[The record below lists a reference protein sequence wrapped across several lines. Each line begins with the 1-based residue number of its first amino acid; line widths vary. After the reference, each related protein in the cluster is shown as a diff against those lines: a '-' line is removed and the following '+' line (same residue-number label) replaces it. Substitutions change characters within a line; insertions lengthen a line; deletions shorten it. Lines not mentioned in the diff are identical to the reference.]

1 MDKKLGIIVPY
12 RDRYNHLISFKSSI
26 SSYLKSKNIDFE
38 LIIVEQ
44 DDAKLFNRGKLL
56 NIGFKQAIK
65 LKCDYVVF
73 HDVDM
78 LPIEVDYSYS
88 DTPLLLATQRAS
100 FDEFFSSV
108 ILFPIEHFEK
118 INGYSNEYWG
128 WGFED
133 DDLLFRCKVNNI
145 PLDKKEIKVVS
156 SHNAAL
162 KFNGYNA
169 YVESLYKPKDEST
182 IFISFN
188 PQDLVLNHETF
199 DDEFIIFSLPKLDLK
214 ISYDSYSK
222 YKVVINDVKENILY
236 INSERLNP
244 YKTNLCVT
252 IGDNKIKLYQD
263 GEFVGETK
271 YNELKNN
278 DDKNFYLGQT
288 FTGLMYNLA
297 IYDRALTNK
306 EIKEISQNK
315 YFGLTYF
322 DSSINLKTYYDA
334 SFIKEYQLVDLS
346 EHKNKGK
353 IYSCEVVSCDI
364 EDSNIIEV
372 PFKRESTFNLL
383 PHSNNGFEN
392 GGWKDINT
400 RYNQLKFSNEVS
412 KGYIN
417 TKEDGLN
424 NLHYKEHSNNK
435 FDNETHIVVKI

>member
-1 MDKKLGIIVPY
+1 MHKLGVIIPY
-12 RDRYNHLISFKSSI
+12 RDRYDQLISFKSSI
-26 SSYLKSKNIDFE
+26 SNCLKSKNIDFE
-38 LIIVEQ
+38 LIVVEQ

-78 LPIEVDYSYS
+78 LPIDVDYSYS
-88 DTPLLLATQRAS
+88 EVPLLLATQRAS

-108 ILFPIEHFEK
+108 ILFPIEYFEK

-145 PLDKKEIKVVS
+145 PLDKKEIKVIN
-156 SHNAAL
+156 SHTAAL
-162 KFNGYNA
+162 KFNGHNA
-169 YVESLYKPKDEST
+169 YVKGLYKPENEAT
-182 IFISFN
+182 IFISFE
-188 PQDLVLNHETF
+188 PQDLILNHETF
-199 DDEFIIFSLPKLDLK
+199 DDEFIIFSLPKFDLK

-222 YKVVINDVKENILY
+222 YKVVVNDINENILY
-236 INSERLNP
+236 VNSERLNP

-263 GEFVGETK
+263 GIFLGETEYK
-271 YNELKNN
+271 ELKNKS
-278 DDKNFYLGQT
+278 DKNFYLGKT
-288 FTGLMYNLA
+288 FKGLIYNLA
-297 IYDRALTNK
+297 IYDKVLNNTEVREIAENK
-306 EIKEISQNK
+306 H
-315 YFGLTYF
+315 FGLIYF
-322 DSSINLKTYYDA
+322 NSSTSLKTYYESA
-334 SFIKEYQLVDLS
+334 FTKHYQLVDLS
-346 EHKNKGK
+346 ENGNKGK
-353 IYSCEVVSCDI
+353 IYNCEILIQDI
-364 EDSNIIEV
+364 EENKIIEI
-372 PFKRESTFNLL
+372 PFKRESIFNLL
-383 PHSNNGFEN
+383 PHDNNGFVN

-424 NLHYKEHSNNK
+424 SLQYKEYSSNK

>member
-12 RDRYNHLISFKSSI
+12 RDRYDQLISFKSAI
-26 SSYLKSKNIDFE
+26 NNYLKSKNIDFE

-44 DDAKLFNRGKLL
+44 DGAKLFNRGKLL
-56 NIGFKQAIK
+56 NIGFKQAKK
-65 LKCDYVVF
+65 LKCDYIVF

-78 LPIEVDYSYS
+78 LPIDVDYSYS
-88 DTPLLLATQRAS
+88 EIPLLLATQRAS

-145 PLDKKEIKVVS
+145 PLNKQELKVVNNYTS
-156 SHNAAL
+156 AL
-162 KFNGYNA
+162 KFNGHNA
-169 YVESLYKPKDEST
+169 YVEGIFKPKDEST
-182 IFISFN
+182 IFISFE
-188 PQDLVLNHETF
+188 PQDLILNHETF

-222 YKVVINDVKENILY
+222 YKVVINDIEENVLY

-252 IGDNKIKLYQD
+252 IGNNKIELYQD
-263 GEFVGETK
+263 GIFLGETK
-271 YNELKNN
+271 YKELKNN
-278 DDKNFYLGQT
+278 SDRNFYLGQT
-288 FTGLMYNLA
+288 FKGLIHNLA
-297 IYDRALTNK
+297 IYDTVLSGE
-306 EIKEISQNK
+306 EIKEISENR

-322 DSSINLKTYYDA
+322 ESSFYLKTYYEA
-334 SFIKEYQLVDLS
+334 AFTKNYQLIDLS
-346 EHKNKGK
+346 ENKNKGNIYNCEIVKEDVETLK
-353 IYSCEVVSCDI
+353 ILET
-364 EDSNIIEV
+364 
-372 PFKRESTFNLL
+372 PFKRESLFSLL
-383 PHSNNGFEN
+383 EHEDNGFVN

-424 NLHYKEHSNNK
+424 NLHYKEYSNTK
-435 FDNETHIVVKI
+435 FDNETHIVVGI

>member
-169 YVESLYKPKDEST
+169 YVEGLYKPKDEST

-263 GEFVGETK
+263 GEFIGETK

-288 FTGLMYNLA
+288 FTGLIYNLA
-297 IYDRALTNK
+297 IYDRALIDN
-306 EIKEISQNK
+306 EVKEISQNK

-353 IYSCEVVSCDI
+353 IYNCEVIPCNI
-364 EDSNIIEV
+364 EDNNIIEV
-372 PFKRESTFNLL
+372 PFRRESTFSLL
-383 PHSNNGFEN
+383 PHDNNGFMN
-392 GGWKDINT
+392 GGWKNINT

>member
-12 RDRYNHLISFKSSI
+12 RDRYDQLISFKSSI

-88 DTPLLLATQRAS
+88 YTPLLLATQRAS

-182 IFISFN
+182 IFISFK

-199 DDEFIIFSLPKLDLK
+199 DDEFVIFSLPKLDLK

-252 IGDNKIKLYQD
+252 ICDNKIKLYQD
-263 GEFVGETK
+263 GEFTGETK
-271 YNELKNN
+271 YSELKNN

-288 FTGLMYNLA
+288 FTGLIYNLA
-297 IYDRALTNK
+297 IYDRALTDK

-353 IYSCEVVSCDI
+353 IYNCEVISCNI
-364 EDSNIIEV
+364 EDNNIIEV
-372 PFKRESTFNLL
+372 PFRRESTFSLL
-383 PHSNNGFEN
+383 PHDNNGFVN

>member
-1 MDKKLGIIVPY
+1 MDKKLGVIVPY
-12 RDRYNHLISFKSSI
+12 RNRYDQLISFKSAI
-26 SSYLKSKNIDFE
+26 TNYLKSKNIDFE

-44 DDAKLFNRGKLL
+44 DDSKLFNRGKLL
-56 NIGFKQAIK
+56 NIGFKQAKK
-65 LKCDYVVF
+65 LKCDYIAF

-88 DTPLLLATQRAS
+88 EIPLLLATQRAS

-145 PLDKKEIKVVS
+145 PLDKQELKVVS
-156 SHNAAL
+156 NHTSAL

-169 YVESLYKPKDEST
+169 YVEGLYKPKDEAT
-182 IFISFN
+182 IFLSFE
-188 PQDLVLNHETF
+188 PQDLILNHETF

-222 YKVVINDVKENILY
+222 YKVVINDIEENILY

-252 IGDNKIKLYQD
+252 IGNNKIELYQD
-263 GEFVGETK
+263 GIFLGETEYK
-271 YNELKNN
+271 ELKNN
-278 DDKNFYLGQT
+278 SDRNFYLGKT
-288 FTGLMYNLA
+288 FKGLIHNLA
-297 IYDRALTNK
+297 IYDKVLSDK
-306 EIKEISQNK
+306 EIKEISENR

-322 DSSINLKTYYDA
+322 SSSDYLKTYYEA
-334 SFIKEYQLVDLS
+334 AFTKNYQLIDLS
-346 EHKNKGK
+346 ENKNKGNIYNCEIVKEDVEISK
-353 IYSCEVVSCDI
+353 ILEI
-364 EDSNIIEV
+364 
-372 PFKRESTFNLL
+372 PFKRESLFTLL
-383 PHSNNGFEN
+383 EHEDNGFVN

-400 RYNQLKFSNEVS
+400 RYNQLKFSNEVF

-424 NLHYKEHSNNK
+424 NLHYKEYSNTK
-435 FDNETHIVVKI
+435 FDNETHIVVGI

>member
-65 LKCDYVVF
+65 LKCDYVAF

-88 DTPLLLATQRAS
+88 DTPLLLATQRSS

-108 ILFPIEHFEK
+108 ILFPIEYFEK

-169 YVESLYKPKDEST
+169 YVEGLYKPKDEST
-182 IFISFN
+182 IFISFK

-199 DDEFIIFSLPKLDLK
+199 DDEFVIFSLPKLDLK

-222 YKVVINDVKENILY
+222 YKIVTNDIEENILY

-263 GEFVGETK
+263 GELVGETK
-271 YNELKNN
+271 YSELKNN

-288 FTGLMYNLA
+288 FKGLIYNLA
-297 IYDRALTNK
+297 IYNK
-306 EIKEISQNK
+306 VLNDDEVKEISQNK
-315 YFGLTYF
+315 HFGLTSF
-322 DSSINLKTYYDA
+322 ESSDSLKTYYDA
-334 SFIKEYQLVDLS
+334 SFTKNYQLLDLS
-346 EHKNKGK
+346 GNGNKGK
-353 IYSCEVVSCDI
+353 IYSCEIISCNI

-383 PHSNNGFEN
+383 HHNNNGFEN